1 MLTFAKKLAL
11 SIVVIIA
18 ATLFFPIVLVFAVF
32 DAAKL
37 CAWIGGDCLK
47 NVWFGEWK

>member
-1 MLTFAKKLAL
+1 MLTALKKLAL
-11 SIVVIIA
+11 SVVVIIA
-18 ATLFFPIVLVFAVF
+18 ATLFFPIVLVFAVL